1 MELTKQVDLANS
13 VTQVDKLDIDK
24 LQTTP
29 VYLSKLSDIVKNKA
43 AGDVYG
49 KLVKKIN
56 AIQTVDTSNLISKD
70 NYHTKVSKTEVKVPN
85 STQKIKELSA
95 ENFKERLKK
104 ADCVNKTDFC
114 DKQILIK
121 NLLQIKQHI

>member
-1 MELTKQVDLANS
+1 MELTKQVHLANS
-13 VTQVDKLDIDK
+13 VTQVDKFDIDK

-56 AIQTVDTSNLISKD
+56 FSD
-70 NYHTKVSKTEVKVPN
+70 
-85 STQKIKELSA
+85 
-95 ENFKERLKK
+95 
-104 ADCVNKTDFC
+104 
-114 DKQILIK
+114 
-121 NLLQIKQHI
+121 

>member
-70 NYHTKVSKTEVKVPN
+70 HARVSKTEVKVPN

-95 ENFKERLKK
+95 EIFKERFKK

-121 NLLQIKQHI
+121 NLLQIKQDI